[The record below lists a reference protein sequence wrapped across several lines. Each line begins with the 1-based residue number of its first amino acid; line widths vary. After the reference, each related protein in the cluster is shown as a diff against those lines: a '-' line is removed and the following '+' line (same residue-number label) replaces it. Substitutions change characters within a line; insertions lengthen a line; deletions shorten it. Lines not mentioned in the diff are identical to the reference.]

1 MRSVVLFFV
10 SIIIGGCE
18 NLPVYEEFTTSK
30 KTFECLSLD
39 VNDTKLF
46 GILKKEISF
55 SPSADCAYKL
65 RGYIHE
71 SSKCTSLYAKTHGTD
86 FDGYVYL
93 EIKIGKDR
101 LYRVQSDYKD
111 DLNGSI
117 SRVVT
122 KVNTIVREE

>member
-1 MRSVVLFFV
+1 MRFVVLFFV

-39 VNDTKLF
+39 VNDTKLL
-46 GILKKEISF
+46 GIVKNEINF
-55 SPSADCAYKL
+55 LPRADCSYKL
-65 RGYIHE
+65 RGYIHD

-93 EIKIGKDR
+93 EIKTGKDR
-101 LYRVQSDYKD
+101 LYRVQSDYKE
-111 DLNGSI
+111 DLPSAI
-117 SRVVT
+117 DRVVD
-122 KVNTIVREE
+122 KINNIVK